1 MLQAEFLR
9 FFGQNSNSGEQ
20 FMWNEIAAGWGM
32 QNAEFA
38 NMFLQHSSSR
48 ELKLSVCN
56 EIAACGE
63 IDNALCKIRKNLC
76 TECKL

>member
-38 NMFLQHSSSR
+38 NIVFAGPVYRTENTHR
-48 ELKLSVCN
+48 TEL
-56 EIAACGE
+56 
-63 IDNALCKIRKNLC
+63 D
-76 TECKL
+76 